1 MILGDHFHLVSI
13 SENSILSILTVTQV
27 SKAPGIENLSGRF
40 LKDGANVWS
49 KPFSDLCNLSIISG
63 KFPDIYNVAKLK

>member
-40 LKDGANVWS
+40 LKDGPNV
-49 KPFSDLCNLSIISG
+49 
-63 KFPDIYNVAKLK
+63 